1 MNSLKLDRII
11 YFLAI
16 FSISFIIFVMRRPD
30 IITNAQFWAED
41 GAIWYHQANIL
52 GPLQSLILPQ
62 QGYYQS
68 ISKLV
73 ASLSLLLPIYYAPL
87 FFNIIGIAVR
97 CWVVMFLLSKRLDM
111 YRLPAR
117 FMIAAFVLFMPH
129 LEEVHAN
136 ITNAHWYLSMLLFM
150 VLIARKPTTL
160 PGKVHDVIA
169 LVVAGFSGPFI
180 VFMVPLLALKLVC
193 NAKGEG
199 IIDKVFSAIKKI
211 DWFSCLFVLFAL
223 IQVMTI
229 LLSFDDSRIHTELGA
244 TFQLLINILSTRV
257 FAGFALSDVSI
268 LELWKMDLIN
278 DLIVVISV
286 SIIGF
291 VLYRSDWR
299 TWAIIIYPFT
309 MLFLALARP
318 MISTEIPQ
326 WHGFEYPGSG
336 QRYFVI
342 TGVFWF
348 SILALAASKFTKPLR
363 YLSYIVLLV
372 VIVKV
377 AAYDFNIQPLPDS
390 NWNEQVQRYNNSK
403 VGDKVIMEINPTGWV
418 MEIVK

>member
-1 MNSLKLDRII
+1 
-11 YFLAI
+11 
-16 FSISFIIFVMRRPD
+16 
-30 IITNAQFWAED
+30 
-41 GAIWYHQANIL
+41 
-52 GPLQSLILPQ
+52 
-62 QGYYQS
+62 
-68 ISKLV
+68 
-73 ASLSLLLPIYYAPL
+73 
-87 FFNIIGIAVR
+87 
-97 CWVVMFLLSKRLDM
+97 
-111 YRLPAR
+111 
-117 FMIAAFVLFMPH
+117 
-129 LEEVHAN
+129 
-136 ITNAHWYLSMLLFM
+136 M

-257 FAGFALSDVSI
+257 FAGFALSDLSI

-299 TWAIIIYPFT
+299 TWAIIIYQFT

-326 WHGFEYPGSG
+326 WHSFEYPGSG

>member
-1 MNSLKLDRII
+1 MNSLKFDRII

-111 YRLPAR
+111 YSLPAR
-117 FMIAAFVLFMPH
+117 FMIAAFLIFMPH

-150 VLIARKPTTL
+150 VLIAKKPATL
-160 PGKVHDVIA
+160 SGKFHDVIV
-169 LVVAGFSGPFI
+169 LIIAGFSGPFI
-180 VFMVPLLALKLVC
+180 VFMTPLLALKLVS
-193 NAKGEG
+193 NAPGEG
-199 IIDKVFSAIKKI
+199 IIDKALNAIKKI
-211 DWFSCLFVLFAL
+211 DWFSCLFIAFAG

-244 TFQLLINILSTRV
+244 TLQLLINILSTRV
-257 FAGFALSDVSI
+257 FAGFALSDSAM
-268 LELWKMDLIN
+268 LGLWHMKLVN
-278 DLIVVISV
+278 DVVVILSI
-286 SIIGF
+286 SIIVF
-291 VLYRSDWR
+291 ALFKSDWR
-299 TWAIIIYPFT
+299 TWSIVIYPFT

-326 WHGFEYPGSG
+326 WHGFEFPGSG

-348 SILALAASKFTKPLR
+348 SILLIAASKLSGNLR
-363 YLSYIVLLV
+363 IIAYVALMSV
-372 VIVKV
+372 VAKV
-377 AAYDFNIQPLPDS
+377 AVCDFKIQPLPDS
-390 NWNEQVQRYNNSK
+390 HWDVQVERYNNSSK
-403 VGDKVIMEINPTGWV
+403 GDTVFMEINPPRWV